1 MKNEQFYKITLT
13 DCGIPNFCSGGKDY
27 YGTIEEVED
36 LITAIKKQFH

>member
-27 YGTIEEVED
+27 YGNKNVG
-36 LITAIKKQFH
+36 FRSRFV

>member
-27 YGTIEEVED
+27 YGTQEEIEVM
-36 LITAIKKQFH
+36 IIAIKNNK